1 MARLIVKWRYI
12 KPGAPKQGEHYVDY
26 IATRE
31 GVEIESEKWK
41 DEPATKEQEKL
52 VNRLIADF
60 PDCKDS
66 FEYQDYLSAKTK
78 YTATEFI
85 DKAIEEN
92 VDRIGKKEN
101 YIGYIAMRPRV
112 EKSGAHGLISYT
124 DEPIKLSKVAKEV
137 GNHDGIVWTTIIS
150 LRREDAEK
158 LGYDNLPAWK
168 TLLQAKSQDLANAM
182 GVPITDMKW
191 YAAFHNESGHPHVHL
206 VSYSTG
212 KEPYMTRQGLEKLKA
227 AYAHEIFKN
236 DLYEI
241 YEKQTEY
248 RDELRAESKEK
259 IAEIIRGINGKKYE
273 NETLELMLKALAE
286 KLQKHKGKKV
296 YGYLPKDVKNLVNGV
311 IDELMR
317 DSDLQKLYEL
327 WYEQR
332 ENVLK
337 TYRDKM
343 PARMSLSANEEFK
356 SVRNAVI
363 AEVLNLS
370 FSSTPVID
378 ETPAEPTDKEI
389 EKSEKKSRKDYKTAW
404 QFYDWAKACMDKNG
418 ENYNPEF
425 AVKLFTEAANGG
437 ITVAKYKL
445 GKMLLNGDGVEK
457 DIVKA
462 VEWLKQAALE
472 ENEFAEYA
480 LGRLYLKGEEVEKDL
495 PLAMEYLRSAAA
507 KGNEYA
513 AELIRQKELFDKQNI
528 SLCISRLFK
537 YLCGVLQE
545 KTEAIRANSTNEQR
559 CTVQI
564 NLKKRENGN
573 YEMRVLAGAEGKIAE
588 EIVTYGAESG
598 KEPDGVS
605 ADGYLA
611 FCGQNVKADVTSFT
625 IESNGKTTF
634 ESAFTHDELAYPD
647 ESQNGKIWT
656 ISGRYGENAVYC
668 GAANR
673 VGLSA
678 GRGLRS
684 NTAVEANTE
693 TEKTFE
699 LSFKWYYSAAE
710 TPQNSYVGVRFGCGT
725 SENFAGI
732 GKKDGKTVLVWYAKS
747 EIRAFVP
754 LSAEAVAE
762 GENTLLF
769 RGKFGEKLEI
779 EANGVTH
786 ELDNFDTTGNFALSL
801 YRTGETGN
809 EAAGDTAKIEIDDA
823 LFVRYV
829 SRNSKAE
836 SVSNDFS
843 GVKISEIEASDGI
856 LSVKEYYIN
865 RSAYYVGAEVNLPL
879 VYAEGKKGSLLF
891 GECKNYGY
899 FAPKKEY
906 SEWIMRFDLR
916 VTDERNVKQNPDGSF
931 DLPKLKSGAMLG
943 VSFGKEYAA
952 QSATETDGIFFYNWY
967 NPDFTEGKQTYT
979 GADGQVYC
987 GTYLAA
993 SDTEKSSWKFGNAPI
1008 SYDLWGDKSAVYNI
1022 MVIAENSTAKLYMK
1036 RADESAEKMSSPIF
1050 TVTGV
1055 NTCGY
1060 AAIVGLNSASFRIS
1074 NYSVTNISPYRGRSG
1089 K

>member
-1 MARLIVKWRYI
+1 MKN
-12 KPGAPKQGEHYVDY
+12 KHSKT
-26 IATRE
+26 IA
-31 GVEIESEKWK
+31 
-41 DEPATKEQEKL
+41 L
-52 VNRLIADF
+52 
-60 PDCKDS
+60 
-66 FEYQDYLSAKTK
+66 LSACCFAAAAICIPVGKTK
-78 YTATEFI
+78 TCEAATSAERIFF
-85 DKAIEEN
+85 DNFDAQTLDSRRWNADESSVSLQKQYNVLRLNLADEWGPAVTLRRYKIEGDCNITFTLTQTSGNGWLGLAFGNKNAGDFTKGAKHVLRLE
-92 VDRIGKKEN
+92 
-101 YIGYIAMRPRV
+101 
-112 EKSGAHGLISYT
+112 EKSVSLHSADIS
-124 DEPIKLSKVAKEV
+124 
-137 GNHDGIVWTTIIS
+137 G
-150 LRREDAEK
+150 
-158 LGYDNLPAWK
+158 
-168 TLLQAKSQDLANAM
+168 
-182 GVPITDMKW
+182 
-191 YAAFHNESGHPHVHL
+191 
-206 VSYSTG
+206 
-212 KEPYMTRQGLEKLKA
+212 
-227 AYAHEIFKN
+227 
-236 DLYEI
+236 
-241 YEKQTEY
+241 
-248 RDELRAESKEK
+248 
-259 IAEIIRGINGKKYE
+259 
-273 NETLELMLKALAE
+273 
-286 KLQKHKGKKV
+286 
-296 YGYLPKDVKNLVNGV
+296 
-311 IDELMR
+311 
-317 DSDLQKLYEL
+317 
-327 WYEQR
+327 
-332 ENVLK
+332 
-337 TYRDKM
+337 
-343 PARMSLSANEEFK
+343 
-356 SVRNAVI
+356 
-363 AEVLNLS
+363 VLNDAS
-370 FSSTPVID
+370 
-378 ETPAEPTDKEI
+378 AE
-389 EKSEKKSRKDYKTAW
+389 
-404 QFYDWAKACMDKNG
+404 
-418 ENYNPEF
+418 
-425 AVKLFTEAANGG
+425 
-437 ITVAKYKL
+437 
-445 GKMLLNGDGVEK
+445 
-457 DIVKA
+457 
-462 VEWLKQAALE
+462 
-472 ENEFAEYA
+472 
-480 LGRLYLKGEEVEKDL
+480 
-495 PLAMEYLRSAAA
+495 
-507 KGNEYA
+507 
-513 AELIRQKELFDKQNI
+513 QN
-528 SLCISRLFK
+528 R
-537 YLCGVLQE
+537 VQNE
-545 KTEAIRANSTNEQR
+545 KTEAIRTNSANEQR

-564 NLKKRENGN
+564 NLKKRENGS
-573 YEMRVLAGAEGKIAE
+573 YEMRVFAGAAGKNAE
-588 EIVTYGAESG
+588 EIVTYGAADG
-598 KEPDGVS
+598 KEPDGIS

-611 FCGQNVKADVTSFT
+611 FCGQNVKADVASFK
-625 IESNGKTTF
+625 IEANGKTAF

-678 GRGLRS
+678 GRGLQA

-710 TPQNSYVGVRFGCGT
+710 TPQNSYVGVRFGCDK

-747 EIRAFVP
+747 EIRAFES

-786 ELDNFDTTGNFALSL
+786 ELENFDTTGNFALSL
-801 YRTGETGN
+801 YRAGETGN

-906 SEWIMRFDLR
+906 SEWIMRFDLQ
-916 VTDERNVKQNPDGSF
+916 VTDERNVKQSPDGSF

-993 SDTEKSSWKFGNAPI
+993 TDTEKTSWKFGNAPI

>member
-1 MARLIVKWRYI
+1 MKH
-12 KPGAPKQGEHYVDY
+12 KHSKT
-26 IATRE
+26 IA
-31 GVEIESEKWK
+31 
-41 DEPATKEQEKL
+41 L
-52 VNRLIADF
+52 
-60 PDCKDS
+60 
-66 FEYQDYLSAKTK
+66 LSACCFAAAAICIPVGKTK
-78 YTATEFI
+78 TCEAATSAERIFF
-85 DKAIEEN
+85 DNFDAQTLDSRRWNADESSVSLQKQYNVLRLNLADEWGPAVTLRRYKIEGDCNITFTLTQTSGNGWLGLAFGNKNAGDFTKGAKHVLRLE
-92 VDRIGKKEN
+92 
-101 YIGYIAMRPRV
+101 
-112 EKSGAHGLISYT
+112 EKSVSLHSADIS
-124 DEPIKLSKVAKEV
+124 
-137 GNHDGIVWTTIIS
+137 G
-150 LRREDAEK
+150 
-158 LGYDNLPAWK
+158 
-168 TLLQAKSQDLANAM
+168 
-182 GVPITDMKW
+182 
-191 YAAFHNESGHPHVHL
+191 
-206 VSYSTG
+206 
-212 KEPYMTRQGLEKLKA
+212 
-227 AYAHEIFKN
+227 
-236 DLYEI
+236 
-241 YEKQTEY
+241 
-248 RDELRAESKEK
+248 
-259 IAEIIRGINGKKYE
+259 
-273 NETLELMLKALAE
+273 
-286 KLQKHKGKKV
+286 
-296 YGYLPKDVKNLVNGV
+296 
-311 IDELMR
+311 
-317 DSDLQKLYEL
+317 
-327 WYEQR
+327 
-332 ENVLK
+332 
-337 TYRDKM
+337 
-343 PARMSLSANEEFK
+343 
-356 SVRNAVI
+356 
-363 AEVLNLS
+363 VLNDAS
-370 FSSTPVID
+370 
-378 ETPAEPTDKEI
+378 AE
-389 EKSEKKSRKDYKTAW
+389 
-404 QFYDWAKACMDKNG
+404 
-418 ENYNPEF
+418 
-425 AVKLFTEAANGG
+425 
-437 ITVAKYKL
+437 
-445 GKMLLNGDGVEK
+445 
-457 DIVKA
+457 
-462 VEWLKQAALE
+462 
-472 ENEFAEYA
+472 
-480 LGRLYLKGEEVEKDL
+480 
-495 PLAMEYLRSAAA
+495 
-507 KGNEYA
+507 
-513 AELIRQKELFDKQNI
+513 QN
-528 SLCISRLFK
+528 R
-537 YLCGVLQE
+537 VQNE
-545 KTEAIRANSTNEQR
+545 KTEAIRTNSANEQR

-564 NLKKRENGN
+564 NLKKRENGS
-573 YEMRVLAGAEGKIAE
+573 YEMRVFAGAAGKNAE
-588 EIVTYGAESG
+588 EIVTYGAADG
-598 KEPDGVS
+598 KEPDGIS

-611 FCGQNVKADVTSFT
+611 FCGQNVKADVASFK
-625 IESNGKTTF
+625 IEANGKTAF

-678 GRGLRS
+678 GRGLQA

-710 TPQNSYVGVRFGCGT
+710 TPQNSYVGVRFGCDK

-747 EIRAFVP
+747 EIRAFVL

-786 ELDNFDTTGNFALSL
+786 EFDNFDTTGNFALSL

-843 GVKISEIEASDGI
+843 GVKILEIEASDGI

>member
-1 MARLIVKWRYI
+1 MKN
-12 KPGAPKQGEHYVDY
+12 KHSKT
-26 IATRE
+26 IA
-31 GVEIESEKWK
+31 
-41 DEPATKEQEKL
+41 L
-52 VNRLIADF
+52 
-60 PDCKDS
+60 
-66 FEYQDYLSAKTK
+66 LSACCFAAAAICIPVGKTK
-78 YTATEFI
+78 TCEAATSAERIFF
-85 DKAIEEN
+85 DNFDAQTLDSRRWNADESSVSLQKQYNVLRLNLADEWGPAVTLRRYKIEGDCNITFTLTQTSGNGWLGLAFGNKNAGDFTKGAKHVLRLE
-92 VDRIGKKEN
+92 
-101 YIGYIAMRPRV
+101 
-112 EKSGAHGLISYT
+112 EKSVSLHSADIS
-124 DEPIKLSKVAKEV
+124 
-137 GNHDGIVWTTIIS
+137 G
-150 LRREDAEK
+150 
-158 LGYDNLPAWK
+158 
-168 TLLQAKSQDLANAM
+168 
-182 GVPITDMKW
+182 
-191 YAAFHNESGHPHVHL
+191 
-206 VSYSTG
+206 
-212 KEPYMTRQGLEKLKA
+212 
-227 AYAHEIFKN
+227 
-236 DLYEI
+236 
-241 YEKQTEY
+241 
-248 RDELRAESKEK
+248 
-259 IAEIIRGINGKKYE
+259 
-273 NETLELMLKALAE
+273 
-286 KLQKHKGKKV
+286 
-296 YGYLPKDVKNLVNGV
+296 
-311 IDELMR
+311 
-317 DSDLQKLYEL
+317 
-327 WYEQR
+327 
-332 ENVLK
+332 
-337 TYRDKM
+337 
-343 PARMSLSANEEFK
+343 
-356 SVRNAVI
+356 
-363 AEVLNLS
+363 VLNDAS
-370 FSSTPVID
+370 
-378 ETPAEPTDKEI
+378 AE
-389 EKSEKKSRKDYKTAW
+389 
-404 QFYDWAKACMDKNG
+404 
-418 ENYNPEF
+418 
-425 AVKLFTEAANGG
+425 
-437 ITVAKYKL
+437 
-445 GKMLLNGDGVEK
+445 
-457 DIVKA
+457 
-462 VEWLKQAALE
+462 
-472 ENEFAEYA
+472 
-480 LGRLYLKGEEVEKDL
+480 
-495 PLAMEYLRSAAA
+495 
-507 KGNEYA
+507 
-513 AELIRQKELFDKQNI
+513 QN
-528 SLCISRLFK
+528 R
-537 YLCGVLQE
+537 VQNE
-545 KTEAIRANSTNEQR
+545 KTEAIRTNSANEQR

-564 NLKKRENGN
+564 NLKKRENGS
-573 YEMRVLAGAEGKIAE
+573 YEMRIFAGAAGKNAE
-588 EIVTYGAESG
+588 EIVTYGAADG
-598 KEPDGVS
+598 KEPDGIS

-611 FCGQNVKADVTSFT
+611 FCGQNVKADVASFK
-625 IESNGKTTF
+625 IEANGKTAF

-678 GRGLRS
+678 GRGLQA

-710 TPQNSYVGVRFGCGT
+710 TPQNSYVGVRFGCDK

-747 EIRAFVP
+747 EIRAFES

-801 YRTGETGN
+801 YRAGETGN
-809 EAAGDTAKIEIDDA
+809 EVAGDTAKIEIDDA

-906 SEWIMRFDLR
+906 SEWIMRFDLQ

-1050 TVTGV
+1050 TVTSV

>member
-31 GVEIESEKWK
+31 GVEIEGEKWK
-41 DEPATKEQEKL
+41 GEPATKEQEKL
-52 VNRLIADF
+52 VNRLIVDF

-112 EKSGAHGLISYT
+112 EKSGAHGLFSYF

-137 GNHDGIVWTTIIS
+137 GNHDGVVWTTVIS
-150 LRREDAEK
+150 LKREDAAK

-168 TLLQAKSQDLANAM
+168 TLLRAKSQDLANAM

-206 VSYSTG
+206 VSYSAG

-248 RDELRAESKEK
+248 RDELRVESKEK
-259 IAEIIRGINGKKYE
+259 IAETIRRINGKKYE
-273 NETLELMLKALAE
+273 NETLELMLKTLAE
-286 KLQKHKGKKV
+286 KLKQYKGKKV
-296 YGYLPKDVKNLVNGV
+296 YGYVPKDVKNLVNGV

-317 DSDLQKLYEL
+317 NNDLQKLYEL

-343 PARMSLSANEEFK
+343 PERMPLSANEEFK

-363 AEVLNLS
+363 AEALNLS
-370 FSSTPVID
+370 FS
-378 ETPAEPTDKEI
+378 ETPTVEETPPEPTEKEI
-389 EKSEKKSRKDYKTAW
+389 EKSEKKPRKDYKTAW
-404 QFYDWAKACMDKNG
+404 QFYDWAKACTDKNG
-418 ENYNPEF
+418 EGYNPEF

-445 GKMLLNGDGVEK
+445 GKMLLNGDVVKK
-457 DIVKA
+457 DIPKA
-462 VEWLKQAALE
+462 IEWLKQAAME

-480 LGRLYLKGEEVEKDL
+480 LGRLYLFGLGVEKDL
-495 PLAMEYLRSAAA
+495 PLAMAYLRSAAA

-513 AELIRQKELFDKQNI
+513 AELIRQKELFDKQSI

-545 KTEAIRANSTNEQR
+545 KTEAIRANSANEQR

-656 ISGRYGENAVYC
+656 ISGRYGEKAVYC

-710 TPQNSYVGVRFGCGT
+710 TPQNSYVGVRFGCDK

-732 GKKDGKTVLVWYAKS
+732 GKKDGKTMLVWYAKS
-747 EIRAFVP
+747 EIRAFVL

-967 NPDFTEGKQTYT
+967 NPDFTEGKQMYT

-1055 NTCGY
+1055 NTCDY

>member
-1 MARLIVKWRYI
+1 MLRL
-12 KPGAPKQGEHYVDY
+12 E
-26 IATRE
+26 
-31 GVEIESEKWK
+31 
-41 DEPATKEQEKL
+41 
-52 VNRLIADF
+52 
-60 PDCKDS
+60 
-66 FEYQDYLSAKTK
+66 
-78 YTATEFI
+78 
-85 DKAIEEN
+85 
-92 VDRIGKKEN
+92 
-101 YIGYIAMRPRV
+101 
-112 EKSGAHGLISYT
+112 EKSVSLHSADIS
-124 DEPIKLSKVAKEV
+124 
-137 GNHDGIVWTTIIS
+137 G
-150 LRREDAEK
+150 
-158 LGYDNLPAWK
+158 
-168 TLLQAKSQDLANAM
+168 
-182 GVPITDMKW
+182 
-191 YAAFHNESGHPHVHL
+191 
-206 VSYSTG
+206 
-212 KEPYMTRQGLEKLKA
+212 
-227 AYAHEIFKN
+227 
-236 DLYEI
+236 
-241 YEKQTEY
+241 
-248 RDELRAESKEK
+248 
-259 IAEIIRGINGKKYE
+259 
-273 NETLELMLKALAE
+273 
-286 KLQKHKGKKV
+286 
-296 YGYLPKDVKNLVNGV
+296 
-311 IDELMR
+311 
-317 DSDLQKLYEL
+317 
-327 WYEQR
+327 
-332 ENVLK
+332 
-337 TYRDKM
+337 
-343 PARMSLSANEEFK
+343 
-356 SVRNAVI
+356 
-363 AEVLNLS
+363 VLNDAS
-370 FSSTPVID
+370 
-378 ETPAEPTDKEI
+378 AE
-389 EKSEKKSRKDYKTAW
+389 
-404 QFYDWAKACMDKNG
+404 
-418 ENYNPEF
+418 
-425 AVKLFTEAANGG
+425 
-437 ITVAKYKL
+437 
-445 GKMLLNGDGVEK
+445 
-457 DIVKA
+457 
-462 VEWLKQAALE
+462 
-472 ENEFAEYA
+472 
-480 LGRLYLKGEEVEKDL
+480 
-495 PLAMEYLRSAAA
+495 
-507 KGNEYA
+507 
-513 AELIRQKELFDKQNI
+513 QN
-528 SLCISRLFK
+528 R
-537 YLCGVLQE
+537 VQNE
-545 KTEAIRANSTNEQR
+545 KTEAIRANSANEQR

-573 YEMRVLAGAEGKIAE
+573 YEMRVLAGAAGKIAE

-605 ADGYLA
+605 AGGYLA

-710 TPQNSYVGVRFGCGT
+710 TPQNSYVGVRFGCDK

-732 GKKDGKTVLVWYAKS
+732 GKKDGKIVLVWYAKS
-747 EIRAFVP
+747 EIRAFVL

-993 SDTEKSSWKFGNAPI
+993 TDTEKSSWKFGNAPI

>member
-1 MARLIVKWRYI
+1 MKH
-12 KPGAPKQGEHYVDY
+12 KHSKT
-26 IATRE
+26 IA
-31 GVEIESEKWK
+31 
-41 DEPATKEQEKL
+41 L
-52 VNRLIADF
+52 
-60 PDCKDS
+60 
-66 FEYQDYLSAKTK
+66 LSACCFVAAAIVIPRGETK
-78 YTATEFI
+78 PCEAATSAERIFF
-85 DKAIEEN
+85 DNFDAQTLDSRRWNADESSVSLQKQYNVLRLNLADEWGPAVTLRQYKIEGDCNITFTLTQTSGNGWLGLAFGNKNAGDFTKGAKHVLRLE
-92 VDRIGKKEN
+92 
-101 YIGYIAMRPRV
+101 
-112 EKSGAHGLISYT
+112 EKSVSLHSADIS
-124 DEPIKLSKVAKEV
+124 
-137 GNHDGIVWTTIIS
+137 G
-150 LRREDAEK
+150 
-158 LGYDNLPAWK
+158 
-168 TLLQAKSQDLANAM
+168 
-182 GVPITDMKW
+182 
-191 YAAFHNESGHPHVHL
+191 
-206 VSYSTG
+206 
-212 KEPYMTRQGLEKLKA
+212 
-227 AYAHEIFKN
+227 
-236 DLYEI
+236 
-241 YEKQTEY
+241 
-248 RDELRAESKEK
+248 
-259 IAEIIRGINGKKYE
+259 
-273 NETLELMLKALAE
+273 
-286 KLQKHKGKKV
+286 
-296 YGYLPKDVKNLVNGV
+296 
-311 IDELMR
+311 
-317 DSDLQKLYEL
+317 
-327 WYEQR
+327 
-332 ENVLK
+332 
-337 TYRDKM
+337 
-343 PARMSLSANEEFK
+343 
-356 SVRNAVI
+356 
-363 AEVLNLS
+363 VLNDAS
-370 FSSTPVID
+370 
-378 ETPAEPTDKEI
+378 AE
-389 EKSEKKSRKDYKTAW
+389 
-404 QFYDWAKACMDKNG
+404 
-418 ENYNPEF
+418 
-425 AVKLFTEAANGG
+425 
-437 ITVAKYKL
+437 
-445 GKMLLNGDGVEK
+445 
-457 DIVKA
+457 
-462 VEWLKQAALE
+462 
-472 ENEFAEYA
+472 
-480 LGRLYLKGEEVEKDL
+480 
-495 PLAMEYLRSAAA
+495 
-507 KGNEYA
+507 
-513 AELIRQKELFDKQNI
+513 QN
-528 SLCISRLFK
+528 R
-537 YLCGVLQE
+537 VQNE
-545 KTEAIRANSTNEQR
+545 KTEAIRANSANEQR

-573 YEMRVLAGAEGKIAE
+573 YEMRVLAGAAGKIAE

-598 KEPDGVS
+598 KEPDGIS

-710 TPQNSYVGVRFGCGT
+710 TPQNSYVGVRFGCDK

-732 GKKDGKTVLVWYAKS
+732 VKKDGKTVLVWYAKS

-754 LSAEAVAE
+754 LSAEAVTE

-786 ELDNFDTTGNFALSL
+786 EFDNFDTTGNFALSL

-823 LFVRYV
+823 FFVRYV

>member
-1 MARLIVKWRYI
+1 MKH
-12 KPGAPKQGEHYVDY
+12 KHSKT
-26 IATRE
+26 IA
-31 GVEIESEKWK
+31 
-41 DEPATKEQEKL
+41 L
-52 VNRLIADF
+52 
-60 PDCKDS
+60 
-66 FEYQDYLSAKTK
+66 LSACCFVAAAICIPVGKVKTCEA
-78 YTATEFI
+78 ATSAERIFF
-85 DKAIEEN
+85 DNFDAQTLDSRRWNADESSVSLQKQYNVLRLNLADEWGPAVTLRQYKIEGDCNITFTLTQTSGNGWLGLAFGNKNAGDFTKGAKHVLRLE
-92 VDRIGKKEN
+92 
-101 YIGYIAMRPRV
+101 
-112 EKSGAHGLISYT
+112 EKSVSLHSADIS
-124 DEPIKLSKVAKEV
+124 
-137 GNHDGIVWTTIIS
+137 G
-150 LRREDAEK
+150 
-158 LGYDNLPAWK
+158 
-168 TLLQAKSQDLANAM
+168 
-182 GVPITDMKW
+182 
-191 YAAFHNESGHPHVHL
+191 
-206 VSYSTG
+206 
-212 KEPYMTRQGLEKLKA
+212 
-227 AYAHEIFKN
+227 
-236 DLYEI
+236 
-241 YEKQTEY
+241 
-248 RDELRAESKEK
+248 
-259 IAEIIRGINGKKYE
+259 
-273 NETLELMLKALAE
+273 
-286 KLQKHKGKKV
+286 
-296 YGYLPKDVKNLVNGV
+296 
-311 IDELMR
+311 
-317 DSDLQKLYEL
+317 
-327 WYEQR
+327 
-332 ENVLK
+332 
-337 TYRDKM
+337 
-343 PARMSLSANEEFK
+343 
-356 SVRNAVI
+356 
-363 AEVLNLS
+363 VLNDAS
-370 FSSTPVID
+370 
-378 ETPAEPTDKEI
+378 AE
-389 EKSEKKSRKDYKTAW
+389 
-404 QFYDWAKACMDKNG
+404 
-418 ENYNPEF
+418 
-425 AVKLFTEAANGG
+425 
-437 ITVAKYKL
+437 
-445 GKMLLNGDGVEK
+445 
-457 DIVKA
+457 
-462 VEWLKQAALE
+462 
-472 ENEFAEYA
+472 
-480 LGRLYLKGEEVEKDL
+480 
-495 PLAMEYLRSAAA
+495 
-507 KGNEYA
+507 
-513 AELIRQKELFDKQNI
+513 QN
-528 SLCISRLFK
+528 R
-537 YLCGVLQE
+537 VQNE
-545 KTEAIRANSTNEQR
+545 KTEAIRANSANEQR

-588 EIVTYGAESG
+588 EIVTYGAADG

-710 TPQNSYVGVRFGCGT
+710 TPQNSYVGVRFGCDK

>member
-168 TLLQAKSQDLANAM
+168 TLLRAKSQDLANAM

-212 KEPYMTRQGLEKLKA
+212 KEPYMTRQGLENLKA

-248 RDELRAESKEK
+248 RDELRVESKEK
-259 IAEIIRGINGKKYE
+259 IAEIIREINGKKYE
-273 NETLELMLKALAE
+273 NETIELMLKTLAE

-343 PARMSLSANEEFK
+343 PARLPLSANEEFK

-363 AEVLNLS
+363 AEAMNLS
-370 FSSTPVID
+370 FSETPVID
-378 ETPAEPTDKEI
+378 ETLAEPTDKEI
-389 EKSEKKSRKDYKTAW
+389 EKSEKKPRKDYKTAW
-404 QFYDWAKACMDKNG
+404 QFYDWAKACTDKNG
-418 ENYNPEF
+418 EGYNPEF

-445 GKMLLNGDGVEK
+445 GKMLLNGDVVKK
-457 DIVKA
+457 DIPKA
-462 VEWLKQAALE
+462 IEWLKQAAME

-480 LGRLYLKGEEVEKDL
+480 LGRLYLFGLGVEKDL
-495 PLAMEYLRSAAA
+495 PLAMAYLRSAAA

-513 AELIRQKELFDKQNI
+513 AELIRQKELFDKQSI

-545 KTEAIRANSTNEQR
+545 KTEAIRANSENEQR
-559 CTVQI
+559 CTVRI

-588 EIVTYGAESG
+588 EIVTYGAADG

-710 TPQNSYVGVRFGCGT
+710 TPQNSYVGVRFGCDK

-993 SDTEKSSWKFGNAPI
+993 TDTEKSSWKFGNAPI

>member
-1 MARLIVKWRYI
+1 MKH
-12 KPGAPKQGEHYVDY
+12 KHSKT
-26 IATRE
+26 IA
-31 GVEIESEKWK
+31 
-41 DEPATKEQEKL
+41 L
-52 VNRLIADF
+52 
-60 PDCKDS
+60 
-66 FEYQDYLSAKTK
+66 LSACCFVAAAIMIPRGETKTCE
-78 YTATEFI
+78 ATTSAERIFF
-85 DKAIEEN
+85 DNFDAQTLDSRRWNADESSVSLQKQYNVLRLNLADEWGPAVTLRQYKIEGDCNITFTLTQTSGNGWLGLAFGNKNAGDFTKGAKHVLRLE
-92 VDRIGKKEN
+92 
-101 YIGYIAMRPRV
+101 
-112 EKSGAHGLISYT
+112 EKSVSLHSADIS
-124 DEPIKLSKVAKEV
+124 
-137 GNHDGIVWTTIIS
+137 G
-150 LRREDAEK
+150 
-158 LGYDNLPAWK
+158 
-168 TLLQAKSQDLANAM
+168 
-182 GVPITDMKW
+182 
-191 YAAFHNESGHPHVHL
+191 
-206 VSYSTG
+206 
-212 KEPYMTRQGLEKLKA
+212 
-227 AYAHEIFKN
+227 
-236 DLYEI
+236 
-241 YEKQTEY
+241 
-248 RDELRAESKEK
+248 
-259 IAEIIRGINGKKYE
+259 
-273 NETLELMLKALAE
+273 
-286 KLQKHKGKKV
+286 
-296 YGYLPKDVKNLVNGV
+296 
-311 IDELMR
+311 
-317 DSDLQKLYEL
+317 
-327 WYEQR
+327 
-332 ENVLK
+332 
-337 TYRDKM
+337 
-343 PARMSLSANEEFK
+343 
-356 SVRNAVI
+356 
-363 AEVLNLS
+363 VLNDAS
-370 FSSTPVID
+370 
-378 ETPAEPTDKEI
+378 AE
-389 EKSEKKSRKDYKTAW
+389 
-404 QFYDWAKACMDKNG
+404 
-418 ENYNPEF
+418 
-425 AVKLFTEAANGG
+425 
-437 ITVAKYKL
+437 
-445 GKMLLNGDGVEK
+445 
-457 DIVKA
+457 
-462 VEWLKQAALE
+462 
-472 ENEFAEYA
+472 
-480 LGRLYLKGEEVEKDL
+480 
-495 PLAMEYLRSAAA
+495 
-507 KGNEYA
+507 
-513 AELIRQKELFDKQNI
+513 QN
-528 SLCISRLFK
+528 R
-537 YLCGVLQE
+537 VQNE
-545 KTEAIRANSTNEQR
+545 KTEAIRANSANEQR

-573 YEMRVLAGAEGKIAE
+573 YEMRVLAGAAGKIAE

-678 GRGLRS
+678 GRGLLS

-710 TPQNSYVGVRFGCGT
+710 TPQNSYVGVRFGCDK

-747 EIRAFVP
+747 EIRAFVL

-843 GVKISEIEASDGI
+843 GVKISEIEASDGT

-1074 NYSVTNISPYRGRSG
+1074 NYSVTNLSPYRGRSG

>member
-1 MARLIVKWRYI
+1 MKN
-12 KPGAPKQGEHYVDY
+12 KHSKT
-26 IATRE
+26 IA
-31 GVEIESEKWK
+31 
-41 DEPATKEQEKL
+41 L
-52 VNRLIADF
+52 
-60 PDCKDS
+60 
-66 FEYQDYLSAKTK
+66 LSACCFAVAAICIPVGKTK
-78 YTATEFI
+78 TCEAATSAERIFF
-85 DKAIEEN
+85 DNFDAQTLDSRRWNADESSVSLQKQYNVLRLNLADEWGPAVTLRRYKIEGDCNITFTLTQTSGNGWLGLAFGNKNAGDFTKGAKHVLRLE
-92 VDRIGKKEN
+92 
-101 YIGYIAMRPRV
+101 
-112 EKSGAHGLISYT
+112 EKSVSLHSADIS
-124 DEPIKLSKVAKEV
+124 
-137 GNHDGIVWTTIIS
+137 G
-150 LRREDAEK
+150 
-158 LGYDNLPAWK
+158 
-168 TLLQAKSQDLANAM
+168 
-182 GVPITDMKW
+182 
-191 YAAFHNESGHPHVHL
+191 
-206 VSYSTG
+206 
-212 KEPYMTRQGLEKLKA
+212 
-227 AYAHEIFKN
+227 
-236 DLYEI
+236 
-241 YEKQTEY
+241 
-248 RDELRAESKEK
+248 
-259 IAEIIRGINGKKYE
+259 
-273 NETLELMLKALAE
+273 
-286 KLQKHKGKKV
+286 
-296 YGYLPKDVKNLVNGV
+296 
-311 IDELMR
+311 
-317 DSDLQKLYEL
+317 
-327 WYEQR
+327 
-332 ENVLK
+332 
-337 TYRDKM
+337 
-343 PARMSLSANEEFK
+343 
-356 SVRNAVI
+356 
-363 AEVLNLS
+363 VLNDAS
-370 FSSTPVID
+370 
-378 ETPAEPTDKEI
+378 AE
-389 EKSEKKSRKDYKTAW
+389 
-404 QFYDWAKACMDKNG
+404 
-418 ENYNPEF
+418 
-425 AVKLFTEAANGG
+425 
-437 ITVAKYKL
+437 
-445 GKMLLNGDGVEK
+445 
-457 DIVKA
+457 
-462 VEWLKQAALE
+462 
-472 ENEFAEYA
+472 
-480 LGRLYLKGEEVEKDL
+480 
-495 PLAMEYLRSAAA
+495 
-507 KGNEYA
+507 
-513 AELIRQKELFDKQNI
+513 QN
-528 SLCISRLFK
+528 R
-537 YLCGVLQE
+537 VQNE
-545 KTEAIRANSTNEQR
+545 KTEAIRTNSANEQR

-564 NLKKRENGN
+564 NLKKRENGS
-573 YEMRVLAGAEGKIAE
+573 YEMRVFAGAAGKNAE
-588 EIVTYGAESG
+588 EIVTYGAADG
-598 KEPDGVS
+598 KEPDGIS

-611 FCGQNVKADVTSFT
+611 FCGQNVKADVASFK
-625 IESNGKTTF
+625 IEANGKTAF

-678 GRGLRS
+678 GRGLQA

-710 TPQNSYVGVRFGCGT
+710 TPQNSYVGVRFGCDK

-747 EIRAFVP
+747 EIRAFVL

-786 ELDNFDTTGNFALSL
+786 ELENFDTTGNFALSI
-801 YRTGETGN
+801 YRPGETGN

-829 SRNSKAE
+829 SRNSKAK

-993 SDTEKSSWKFGNAPI
+993 SDTEKPSRKFGNAPI
-1008 SYDLWGDKSAVYNI
+1008 SYDLWGDKSAVYNV

>member
-1 MARLIVKWRYI
+1 MKH
-12 KPGAPKQGEHYVDY
+12 KHSKT
-26 IATRE
+26 IA
-31 GVEIESEKWK
+31 
-41 DEPATKEQEKL
+41 L
-52 VNRLIADF
+52 
-60 PDCKDS
+60 
-66 FEYQDYLSAKTK
+66 LSACCFVAAAIVIPCGETKTCEA
-78 YTATEFI
+78 ATSAERIFF
-85 DKAIEEN
+85 DNFDAQTLDSRRWNADESSVSLQKQYNVLRLNLADEWGPAVTLRQYKIEGDCNITFTLTQTSGNGWLGLAFGNKNAGDFTKGAKHVLRLE
-92 VDRIGKKEN
+92 
-101 YIGYIAMRPRV
+101 
-112 EKSGAHGLISYT
+112 EKSVSLHSADIS
-124 DEPIKLSKVAKEV
+124 
-137 GNHDGIVWTTIIS
+137 G
-150 LRREDAEK
+150 
-158 LGYDNLPAWK
+158 
-168 TLLQAKSQDLANAM
+168 
-182 GVPITDMKW
+182 
-191 YAAFHNESGHPHVHL
+191 
-206 VSYSTG
+206 
-212 KEPYMTRQGLEKLKA
+212 
-227 AYAHEIFKN
+227 
-236 DLYEI
+236 
-241 YEKQTEY
+241 
-248 RDELRAESKEK
+248 
-259 IAEIIRGINGKKYE
+259 
-273 NETLELMLKALAE
+273 
-286 KLQKHKGKKV
+286 
-296 YGYLPKDVKNLVNGV
+296 
-311 IDELMR
+311 
-317 DSDLQKLYEL
+317 
-327 WYEQR
+327 
-332 ENVLK
+332 
-337 TYRDKM
+337 
-343 PARMSLSANEEFK
+343 
-356 SVRNAVI
+356 
-363 AEVLNLS
+363 VLNDAS
-370 FSSTPVID
+370 
-378 ETPAEPTDKEI
+378 AE
-389 EKSEKKSRKDYKTAW
+389 
-404 QFYDWAKACMDKNG
+404 
-418 ENYNPEF
+418 
-425 AVKLFTEAANGG
+425 
-437 ITVAKYKL
+437 
-445 GKMLLNGDGVEK
+445 
-457 DIVKA
+457 
-462 VEWLKQAALE
+462 
-472 ENEFAEYA
+472 
-480 LGRLYLKGEEVEKDL
+480 
-495 PLAMEYLRSAAA
+495 
-507 KGNEYA
+507 
-513 AELIRQKELFDKQNI
+513 QN
-528 SLCISRLFK
+528 R
-537 YLCGVLQE
+537 VQNE
-545 KTEAIRANSTNEQR
+545 KTEAIRANSANEQR
-559 CTVQI
+559 CTVRI

-573 YEMRVLAGAEGKIAE
+573 YEMRVLAGAAGKIAE

-710 TPQNSYVGVRFGCGT
+710 TPQNSYVGVRFGCDK

-993 SDTEKSSWKFGNAPI
+993 TDTEKSSWKFGNAPI

>member
-1 MARLIVKWRYI
+1 MKY
-12 KPGAPKQGEHYVDY
+12 KHSKT
-26 IATRE
+26 IA
-31 GVEIESEKWK
+31 
-41 DEPATKEQEKL
+41 L
-52 VNRLIADF
+52 
-60 PDCKDS
+60 
-66 FEYQDYLSAKTK
+66 LSACCFAVAAICIPVGKTK
-78 YTATEFI
+78 TCEAATSAERIFF
-85 DKAIEEN
+85 DNFDAQTLDSRRWSTDESSVSLQKQYNVLRLNLADEWGPAVTLRRYKIEGDCNITFTLTQTSGNGWLGLAFGNKNAGDFTKGAKHVLRLE
-92 VDRIGKKEN
+92 
-101 YIGYIAMRPRV
+101 
-112 EKSGAHGLISYT
+112 EKSVSLHSADIS
-124 DEPIKLSKVAKEV
+124 
-137 GNHDGIVWTTIIS
+137 G
-150 LRREDAEK
+150 
-158 LGYDNLPAWK
+158 
-168 TLLQAKSQDLANAM
+168 
-182 GVPITDMKW
+182 
-191 YAAFHNESGHPHVHL
+191 
-206 VSYSTG
+206 
-212 KEPYMTRQGLEKLKA
+212 
-227 AYAHEIFKN
+227 
-236 DLYEI
+236 
-241 YEKQTEY
+241 
-248 RDELRAESKEK
+248 
-259 IAEIIRGINGKKYE
+259 
-273 NETLELMLKALAE
+273 
-286 KLQKHKGKKV
+286 
-296 YGYLPKDVKNLVNGV
+296 
-311 IDELMR
+311 
-317 DSDLQKLYEL
+317 
-327 WYEQR
+327 
-332 ENVLK
+332 
-337 TYRDKM
+337 
-343 PARMSLSANEEFK
+343 
-356 SVRNAVI
+356 
-363 AEVLNLS
+363 VLNDAS
-370 FSSTPVID
+370 
-378 ETPAEPTDKEI
+378 AE
-389 EKSEKKSRKDYKTAW
+389 
-404 QFYDWAKACMDKNG
+404 
-418 ENYNPEF
+418 
-425 AVKLFTEAANGG
+425 
-437 ITVAKYKL
+437 
-445 GKMLLNGDGVEK
+445 
-457 DIVKA
+457 
-462 VEWLKQAALE
+462 
-472 ENEFAEYA
+472 
-480 LGRLYLKGEEVEKDL
+480 
-495 PLAMEYLRSAAA
+495 
-507 KGNEYA
+507 
-513 AELIRQKELFDKQNI
+513 QN
-528 SLCISRLFK
+528 R
-537 YLCGVLQE
+537 VQNE
-545 KTEAIRANSTNEQR
+545 KTEAIRTNSANEQR

-564 NLKKRENGN
+564 NLKKRENGS
-573 YEMRVLAGAEGKIAE
+573 YEMRVFAGAAGKNAE
-588 EIVTYGAESG
+588 EIVTYGAADG
-598 KEPDGVS
+598 KEPDGIS

-611 FCGQNVKADVTSFT
+611 FCGQNVKADVASFK
-625 IESNGKTTF
+625 IEANGKTAF

-678 GRGLRS
+678 GRGLQA

-710 TPQNSYVGVRFGCGT
+710 TPQNSYVGVRFGCDK

-747 EIRAFVP
+747 EIRAFVLLP
-754 LSAEAVAE
+754 AEAVSE

-786 ELDNFDTTGNFALSL
+786 ELDNFDTTGNFALSI
-801 YRTGETGN
+801 YRAGEAVN
-809 EAAGDTAKIEIDDA
+809 EAAGETAKIEIDDA

-906 SEWIMRFDLR
+906 SEWIMRFDLQ

-1008 SYDLWGDKSAVYNI
+1008 FYDLWGDKSAVYNI

-1050 TVTGV
+1050 TVTSV

>member
-1 MARLIVKWRYI
+1 MKH
-12 KPGAPKQGEHYVDY
+12 KHSKT
-26 IATRE
+26 IA
-31 GVEIESEKWK
+31 
-41 DEPATKEQEKL
+41 L
-52 VNRLIADF
+52 
-60 PDCKDS
+60 
-66 FEYQDYLSAKTK
+66 LSACCFVAAAIVIPRGETK
-78 YTATEFI
+78 PCEAATSAERIFF
-85 DKAIEEN
+85 DNFDAQTLDSRRWNADESSVSLQKQYNVLRLNLADEWGPAVTLRQYKIEGDCNITFTLTQTSGNGWLGLAFGNKNAGDFTKGAKHVLRLE
-92 VDRIGKKEN
+92 
-101 YIGYIAMRPRV
+101 
-112 EKSGAHGLISYT
+112 EKSVSLHSADIS
-124 DEPIKLSKVAKEV
+124 
-137 GNHDGIVWTTIIS
+137 G
-150 LRREDAEK
+150 
-158 LGYDNLPAWK
+158 
-168 TLLQAKSQDLANAM
+168 
-182 GVPITDMKW
+182 
-191 YAAFHNESGHPHVHL
+191 
-206 VSYSTG
+206 
-212 KEPYMTRQGLEKLKA
+212 
-227 AYAHEIFKN
+227 
-236 DLYEI
+236 
-241 YEKQTEY
+241 
-248 RDELRAESKEK
+248 
-259 IAEIIRGINGKKYE
+259 
-273 NETLELMLKALAE
+273 
-286 KLQKHKGKKV
+286 
-296 YGYLPKDVKNLVNGV
+296 
-311 IDELMR
+311 
-317 DSDLQKLYEL
+317 
-327 WYEQR
+327 
-332 ENVLK
+332 
-337 TYRDKM
+337 
-343 PARMSLSANEEFK
+343 
-356 SVRNAVI
+356 
-363 AEVLNLS
+363 VLNDAS
-370 FSSTPVID
+370 
-378 ETPAEPTDKEI
+378 AE
-389 EKSEKKSRKDYKTAW
+389 
-404 QFYDWAKACMDKNG
+404 
-418 ENYNPEF
+418 
-425 AVKLFTEAANGG
+425 
-437 ITVAKYKL
+437 
-445 GKMLLNGDGVEK
+445 
-457 DIVKA
+457 
-462 VEWLKQAALE
+462 
-472 ENEFAEYA
+472 
-480 LGRLYLKGEEVEKDL
+480 
-495 PLAMEYLRSAAA
+495 
-507 KGNEYA
+507 
-513 AELIRQKELFDKQNI
+513 QN
-528 SLCISRLFK
+528 R
-537 YLCGVLQE
+537 VQNE
-545 KTEAIRANSTNEQR
+545 KTEAIRANSANEQR

-573 YEMRVLAGAEGKIAE
+573 YEMRVLAGAAGKIAE

-598 KEPDGVS
+598 KEPDGIS

-656 ISGRYGENAVYC
+656 ISGRYGEKAVYC

-684 NTAVEANTE
+684 NTVVEANTE

-710 TPQNSYVGVRFGCGT
+710 TPQNSYVGVRFGCDK

-916 VTDERNVKQNPDGSF
+916 VTDERNVKRNPDGSF

-1036 RADESAEKMSSPIF
+1036 RADESEEKMSSPIF

>member
-1 MARLIVKWRYI
+1 MKY
-12 KPGAPKQGEHYVDY
+12 KHSKT
-26 IATRE
+26 IA
-31 GVEIESEKWK
+31 
-41 DEPATKEQEKL
+41 L
-52 VNRLIADF
+52 
-60 PDCKDS
+60 
-66 FEYQDYLSAKTK
+66 LSACCFAVAAIVIPRSETKTCEA
-78 YTATEFI
+78 ATSAERIFF
-85 DKAIEEN
+85 DNFDAQTLDSRRWNADESSVSLQKQYNVLRLNLADEWGPAVTLRRYKIEGDCNITFTLTQTSGNGWLGLAFGNKNAGDFTKGAKHVLRLE
-92 VDRIGKKEN
+92 
-101 YIGYIAMRPRV
+101 
-112 EKSGAHGLISYT
+112 EKSVSLHSADIS
-124 DEPIKLSKVAKEV
+124 
-137 GNHDGIVWTTIIS
+137 G
-150 LRREDAEK
+150 
-158 LGYDNLPAWK
+158 
-168 TLLQAKSQDLANAM
+168 
-182 GVPITDMKW
+182 
-191 YAAFHNESGHPHVHL
+191 
-206 VSYSTG
+206 
-212 KEPYMTRQGLEKLKA
+212 
-227 AYAHEIFKN
+227 
-236 DLYEI
+236 
-241 YEKQTEY
+241 
-248 RDELRAESKEK
+248 
-259 IAEIIRGINGKKYE
+259 
-273 NETLELMLKALAE
+273 
-286 KLQKHKGKKV
+286 
-296 YGYLPKDVKNLVNGV
+296 
-311 IDELMR
+311 
-317 DSDLQKLYEL
+317 
-327 WYEQR
+327 
-332 ENVLK
+332 
-337 TYRDKM
+337 
-343 PARMSLSANEEFK
+343 
-356 SVRNAVI
+356 
-363 AEVLNLS
+363 VLNDAS
-370 FSSTPVID
+370 
-378 ETPAEPTDKEI
+378 AE
-389 EKSEKKSRKDYKTAW
+389 
-404 QFYDWAKACMDKNG
+404 
-418 ENYNPEF
+418 
-425 AVKLFTEAANGG
+425 
-437 ITVAKYKL
+437 
-445 GKMLLNGDGVEK
+445 
-457 DIVKA
+457 
-462 VEWLKQAALE
+462 
-472 ENEFAEYA
+472 
-480 LGRLYLKGEEVEKDL
+480 
-495 PLAMEYLRSAAA
+495 
-507 KGNEYA
+507 
-513 AELIRQKELFDKQNI
+513 QN
-528 SLCISRLFK
+528 R
-537 YLCGVLQE
+537 VQNE
-545 KTEAIRANSTNEQR
+545 KTEAIRTNSANEQR

-564 NLKKRENGN
+564 NLKKRENGS
-573 YEMRVLAGAEGKIAE
+573 YEMRVFAGAAGKNAE
-588 EIVTYGAESG
+588 EIVTYGAADG
-598 KEPDGVS
+598 KEPDGIS

-611 FCGQNVKADVTSFT
+611 FCGQNVKADVASFK
-625 IESNGKTTF
+625 IEANGKTAF

-678 GRGLRS
+678 GRGLQA

-710 TPQNSYVGVRFGCGT
+710 TPQNSYVGVRFGCDK

-747 EIRAFVP
+747 EIRAFVL

-786 ELDNFDTTGNFALSL
+786 ELENFDTTGNFALSI
-801 YRTGETGN
+801 YSPDDAKN

-829 SRNSKAE
+829 SRNSKAK

-879 VYAEGKKGSLLF
+879 VYTAGKKGSLLF

-906 SEWIMRFDLR
+906 SEWIMRFDLQ

>member
-31 GVEIESEKWK
+31 GVEIEGEKWK
-41 DEPATKEQEKL
+41 GEPATKEQEKL
-52 VNRLIADF
+52 VNRLIVDF

-112 EKSGAHGLISYT
+112 EKSGAHGLFSYF

-137 GNHDGIVWTTIIS
+137 GNHDGVVWTTVIS
-150 LRREDAEK
+150 LKREDAAK

-168 TLLQAKSQDLANAM
+168 TLLRAKSQDLANAM

-206 VSYSTG
+206 VSYSAG

-248 RDELRAESKEK
+248 RDELRVESKEK
-259 IAEIIRGINGKKYE
+259 IAETIRRINGKKYE
-273 NETLELMLKALAE
+273 NETLELMLKTLAE
-286 KLQKHKGKKV
+286 KLKQYKGKKV
-296 YGYLPKDVKNLVNGV
+296 YGYVPKDVKNLVNGV

-317 DSDLQKLYEL
+317 NNDLQKLYEL

-343 PARMSLSANEEFK
+343 PERMPLSANEEFK

-363 AEVLNLS
+363 AEALNLS
-370 FSSTPVID
+370 FS
-378 ETPAEPTDKEI
+378 ETPTVEETPPEPTEKEI
-389 EKSEKKSRKDYKTAW
+389 EKSEKKPRKDYKTAW
-404 QFYDWAKACMDKNG
+404 QFYDWAKACTDKNG
-418 ENYNPEF
+418 EGYNPEF

-445 GKMLLNGDGVEK
+445 GKMLLNGDVVKK
-457 DIVKA
+457 DIPKA
-462 VEWLKQAALE
+462 IEWLKQAAME

-480 LGRLYLKGEEVEKDL
+480 LGRLYLFGLGVEKDL
-495 PLAMEYLRSAAA
+495 PLAMAYLRSAAA

-513 AELIRQKELFDKQNI
+513 AELIRQKELFDKQSI

-545 KTEAIRANSTNEQR
+545 KTEAIRANSANEQR

-573 YEMRVLAGAEGKIAE
+573 YEMRVLAGAAGKIAE

-605 ADGYLA
+605 AGGYLA

-710 TPQNSYVGVRFGCGT
+710 TPQNSYVGVRFGCDK

-732 GKKDGKTVLVWYAKS
+732 GKKDGKIVLVWYAKS
-747 EIRAFVP
+747 EIRAFVL

-993 SDTEKSSWKFGNAPI
+993 TDTEKSSWKFGNAPI

-1022 MVIAENSTAKLYMK
+1022 MVIAENSTAKLYM
-1036 RADESAEKMSSPIF
+1036 KMSSPIF

>member
-1 MARLIVKWRYI
+1 MKH
-12 KPGAPKQGEHYVDY
+12 KHSKT
-26 IATRE
+26 IA
-31 GVEIESEKWK
+31 
-41 DEPATKEQEKL
+41 L
-52 VNRLIADF
+52 
-60 PDCKDS
+60 
-66 FEYQDYLSAKTK
+66 LSACCFVAAAIVIPRGETKTCEAATSVERIFFDNFDAQTLDSRRWNADESSVSLQKQYNVLRLNLADEWGPAVTLRK
-78 YTATEFI
+78 Y
-85 DKAIEEN
+85 KIEGDCNITFTLTQTSGNGWLGLAFGNKNAGDFTKGAKHVLRLE
-92 VDRIGKKEN
+92 
-101 YIGYIAMRPRV
+101 
-112 EKSGAHGLISYT
+112 EKSVSLHSADIS
-124 DEPIKLSKVAKEV
+124 
-137 GNHDGIVWTTIIS
+137 G
-150 LRREDAEK
+150 
-158 LGYDNLPAWK
+158 
-168 TLLQAKSQDLANAM
+168 
-182 GVPITDMKW
+182 
-191 YAAFHNESGHPHVHL
+191 
-206 VSYSTG
+206 
-212 KEPYMTRQGLEKLKA
+212 
-227 AYAHEIFKN
+227 
-236 DLYEI
+236 
-241 YEKQTEY
+241 
-248 RDELRAESKEK
+248 
-259 IAEIIRGINGKKYE
+259 
-273 NETLELMLKALAE
+273 
-286 KLQKHKGKKV
+286 
-296 YGYLPKDVKNLVNGV
+296 
-311 IDELMR
+311 
-317 DSDLQKLYEL
+317 
-327 WYEQR
+327 
-332 ENVLK
+332 
-337 TYRDKM
+337 
-343 PARMSLSANEEFK
+343 
-356 SVRNAVI
+356 
-363 AEVLNLS
+363 VLNDAS
-370 FSSTPVID
+370 
-378 ETPAEPTDKEI
+378 AE
-389 EKSEKKSRKDYKTAW
+389 
-404 QFYDWAKACMDKNG
+404 
-418 ENYNPEF
+418 
-425 AVKLFTEAANGG
+425 
-437 ITVAKYKL
+437 
-445 GKMLLNGDGVEK
+445 
-457 DIVKA
+457 
-462 VEWLKQAALE
+462 
-472 ENEFAEYA
+472 
-480 LGRLYLKGEEVEKDL
+480 
-495 PLAMEYLRSAAA
+495 
-507 KGNEYA
+507 
-513 AELIRQKELFDKQNI
+513 QN
-528 SLCISRLFK
+528 R
-537 YLCGVLQE
+537 VQNE
-545 KTEAIRANSTNEQR
+545 KTEAIRANSANEQR

-656 ISGRYGENAVYC
+656 ISGRYGEKAVYC

-710 TPQNSYVGVRFGCGT
+710 TPQNSYVGVRFGCDK

-993 SDTEKSSWKFGNAPI
+993 SDTETSSWKFGNAPI

>member
-1 MARLIVKWRYI
+1 MKH
-12 KPGAPKQGEHYVDY
+12 KHSKT
-26 IATRE
+26 IA
-31 GVEIESEKWK
+31 
-41 DEPATKEQEKL
+41 L
-52 VNRLIADF
+52 
-60 PDCKDS
+60 
-66 FEYQDYLSAKTK
+66 LSACCFVAAAICIPVGKVKTCEA
-78 YTATEFI
+78 ATSAERIFF
-85 DKAIEEN
+85 DNFDAQTLDSRRWNADESSVSLQKQYNVLRLNLADEWGPAVTLRRYKIEGDCNITFTLTQASGNGWLGLAFGNKNAGDFTKGAKHVLRLE
-92 VDRIGKKEN
+92 
-101 YIGYIAMRPRV
+101 
-112 EKSGAHGLISYT
+112 EKSVSLHSADIS
-124 DEPIKLSKVAKEV
+124 
-137 GNHDGIVWTTIIS
+137 G
-150 LRREDAEK
+150 
-158 LGYDNLPAWK
+158 
-168 TLLQAKSQDLANAM
+168 
-182 GVPITDMKW
+182 
-191 YAAFHNESGHPHVHL
+191 
-206 VSYSTG
+206 
-212 KEPYMTRQGLEKLKA
+212 
-227 AYAHEIFKN
+227 
-236 DLYEI
+236 
-241 YEKQTEY
+241 
-248 RDELRAESKEK
+248 
-259 IAEIIRGINGKKYE
+259 
-273 NETLELMLKALAE
+273 
-286 KLQKHKGKKV
+286 
-296 YGYLPKDVKNLVNGV
+296 
-311 IDELMR
+311 
-317 DSDLQKLYEL
+317 
-327 WYEQR
+327 
-332 ENVLK
+332 
-337 TYRDKM
+337 
-343 PARMSLSANEEFK
+343 
-356 SVRNAVI
+356 
-363 AEVLNLS
+363 VLNDAS
-370 FSSTPVID
+370 
-378 ETPAEPTDKEI
+378 AE
-389 EKSEKKSRKDYKTAW
+389 
-404 QFYDWAKACMDKNG
+404 
-418 ENYNPEF
+418 
-425 AVKLFTEAANGG
+425 
-437 ITVAKYKL
+437 
-445 GKMLLNGDGVEK
+445 
-457 DIVKA
+457 
-462 VEWLKQAALE
+462 
-472 ENEFAEYA
+472 
-480 LGRLYLKGEEVEKDL
+480 
-495 PLAMEYLRSAAA
+495 
-507 KGNEYA
+507 
-513 AELIRQKELFDKQNI
+513 QN
-528 SLCISRLFK
+528 R
-537 YLCGVLQE
+537 VQNE
-545 KTEAIRANSTNEQR
+545 KTEAIRANSANEQR

-573 YEMRVLAGAEGKIAE
+573 YEMRVLAGAAGKIAE

-710 TPQNSYVGVRFGCGT
+710 TPQNSYVGVRFGCDK

-879 VYAEGKKGSLLF
+879 VYAEGNKGSLLF

>member
-1 MARLIVKWRYI
+1 MKH
-12 KPGAPKQGEHYVDY
+12 KHSKT
-26 IATRE
+26 IA
-31 GVEIESEKWK
+31 
-41 DEPATKEQEKL
+41 L
-52 VNRLIADF
+52 
-60 PDCKDS
+60 
-66 FEYQDYLSAKTK
+66 LSACCFVAAAICIPVGKVKTCEA
-78 YTATEFI
+78 ATSAERIFF
-85 DKAIEEN
+85 DNFDAQTLDSRRWNADESSVSLQKQYNVLRLNLADEWGPAVTLRQYKIEGDCNITFTLTQTSGNGWLGLAFGNKNAGDFTKGAKHVLRLE
-92 VDRIGKKEN
+92 
-101 YIGYIAMRPRV
+101 
-112 EKSGAHGLISYT
+112 EKSVSLHSADIS
-124 DEPIKLSKVAKEV
+124 
-137 GNHDGIVWTTIIS
+137 G
-150 LRREDAEK
+150 
-158 LGYDNLPAWK
+158 
-168 TLLQAKSQDLANAM
+168 
-182 GVPITDMKW
+182 
-191 YAAFHNESGHPHVHL
+191 
-206 VSYSTG
+206 
-212 KEPYMTRQGLEKLKA
+212 
-227 AYAHEIFKN
+227 
-236 DLYEI
+236 
-241 YEKQTEY
+241 
-248 RDELRAESKEK
+248 
-259 IAEIIRGINGKKYE
+259 
-273 NETLELMLKALAE
+273 
-286 KLQKHKGKKV
+286 
-296 YGYLPKDVKNLVNGV
+296 
-311 IDELMR
+311 
-317 DSDLQKLYEL
+317 
-327 WYEQR
+327 
-332 ENVLK
+332 
-337 TYRDKM
+337 
-343 PARMSLSANEEFK
+343 
-356 SVRNAVI
+356 
-363 AEVLNLS
+363 VLNDAS
-370 FSSTPVID
+370 
-378 ETPAEPTDKEI
+378 AE
-389 EKSEKKSRKDYKTAW
+389 
-404 QFYDWAKACMDKNG
+404 
-418 ENYNPEF
+418 
-425 AVKLFTEAANGG
+425 
-437 ITVAKYKL
+437 
-445 GKMLLNGDGVEK
+445 
-457 DIVKA
+457 
-462 VEWLKQAALE
+462 
-472 ENEFAEYA
+472 
-480 LGRLYLKGEEVEKDL
+480 
-495 PLAMEYLRSAAA
+495 
-507 KGNEYA
+507 
-513 AELIRQKELFDKQNI
+513 QN
-528 SLCISRLFK
+528 R
-537 YLCGVLQE
+537 VQNE
-545 KTEAIRANSTNEQR
+545 KTEAIRANSANGQR

-573 YEMRVLAGAEGKIAE
+573 YEMRVLAGAAGKIAE

-710 TPQNSYVGVRFGCGT
+710 TPQNSYVGVRFGCDK

-786 ELDNFDTTGNFALSL
+786 EFDNFDTTGNFALSL

-899 FAPKKEY
+899 FSPKKEY